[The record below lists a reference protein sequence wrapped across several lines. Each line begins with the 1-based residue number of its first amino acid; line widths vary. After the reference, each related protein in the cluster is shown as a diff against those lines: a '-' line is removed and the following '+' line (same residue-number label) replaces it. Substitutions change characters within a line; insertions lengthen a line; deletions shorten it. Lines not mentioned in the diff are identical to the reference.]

1 LVDIPLI
8 LKKLSK
14 LEEYYKQIEEFKG
27 ITLNEYSNDWKI
39 QRIVERTLQIMI
51 ETCVD
56 IANHIIADNRL
67 RIPESYADTFKV
79 LHENTIVSDDLFN
92 TMNKMVKFR
101 NVVVHQYSNVNAEIV
116 IVILKKHREDFMKY
130 RDAIVMYLKNHG
142 FNEYHKNNA

>member
-1 LVDIPLI
+1 MVDIPLI

-56 IANHIIADNRL
+56 IANHIIADNKL
-67 RIPESYADTFKV
+67 RIP
-79 LHENTIVSDDLFN
+79 
-92 TMNKMVKFR
+92 
-101 NVVVHQYSNVNAEIV
+101 
-116 IVILKKHREDFMKY
+116 
-130 RDAIVMYLKNHG
+130 
-142 FNEYHKNNA
+142 

>member
-1 LVDIPLI
+1 LI

-56 IANHIIADNRL
+56 IANHIIADNKL

-79 LHENTIVSDDLFN
+79 LHENTISI
-92 TMNKMVKFR
+92 R
-101 NVVVHQYSNVNAEIV
+101 
-116 IVILKKHREDFMKY
+116 
-130 RDAIVMYLKNHG
+130 
-142 FNEYHKNNA
+142 

>member
-56 IANHIIADNRL
+56 IANHIIADNKL
-67 RIPESYADTFKV
+67 CIP
-79 LHENTIVSDDLFN
+79 
-92 TMNKMVKFR
+92 
-101 NVVVHQYSNVNAEIV
+101 
-116 IVILKKHREDFMKY
+116 
-130 RDAIVMYLKNHG
+130 
-142 FNEYHKNNA
+142 

>member
-1 LVDIPLI
+1 MVDIPLI

-56 IANHIIADNRL
+56 IANHIIADNKL

-79 LHENTIVSDDLFN
+79 LHENTISI
-92 TMNKMVKFR
+92 R
-101 NVVVHQYSNVNAEIV
+101 
-116 IVILKKHREDFMKY
+116 
-130 RDAIVMYLKNHG
+130 
-142 FNEYHKNNA
+142 

>member
-27 ITLNEYSNDWKI
+27 VTLNEYSNDWKI
-39 QRIVERTLQIMI
+39 QRIIERTLQIMI

-56 IANHIIADNRL
+56 IANHIIADNKL

-79 LHENTIVSDDLFN
+79 LHENTISI
-92 TMNKMVKFR
+92 R
-101 NVVVHQYSNVNAEIV
+101 
-116 IVILKKHREDFMKY
+116 
-130 RDAIVMYLKNHG
+130 
-142 FNEYHKNNA
+142 

>member
-1 LVDIPLI
+1 MVDIPLI

-56 IANHIIADNRL
+56 IANHIIADNKL
-67 RIPESYADTFKV
+67 CIP
-79 LHENTIVSDDLFN
+79 
-92 TMNKMVKFR
+92 
-101 NVVVHQYSNVNAEIV
+101 
-116 IVILKKHREDFMKY
+116 
-130 RDAIVMYLKNHG
+130 
-142 FNEYHKNNA
+142 